1 MTEYVFEY
9 TCEIKHEDYSDYF
22 SYEFEKE
29 FEDDFEAV
37 AYAFLRAAFYEELDI
52 KVTSIYVREKVH
64 FENVLL
70 NIG

>member
-1 MTEYVFEY
+1 MTEYRFEY

-37 AYAFLRAAFYEELDI
+37 GYAFLRAACYEELDI
-52 KVTSIYVREKVH
+52 KVTSIYVCEKAH